1 MGEAGVNAPPGV
13 DPDTFRQ
20 RLIERQEELA
30 ALSDAATDARK
41 PVELDQQS
49 VGRLSRQDA
58 LQQQAMANAQE
69 ARRGAELRKI
79 KDALKR
85 IDEGEFGWCAECG
98 EAIDARRLDI
108 DPTAMQCAPCAGA
121 MKR

>member
-1 MGEAGVNAPPGV
+1 MSAPPGV
-13 DPDTFRQ
+13 DLKLFRQ
-20 RLIERQEELA
+20 RLLERQQELA

-49 VGRLSRQDA
+49 IGRLSRQDA
-58 LQQQAMANAQE
+58 LQQQAMAKAQE
-69 ARRGAELRKI
+69 ARRAVELRKI

-85 IDEGEFGWCAECG
+85 IDEDEFGWCAECG

-108 DPTAMQCAPCAGA
+108 DTTAVQCAPCAGA
-121 MKR
+121 MRR

>member
-1 MGEAGVNAPPGV
+1 MSAPPGV
-13 DPDTFRQ
+13 DLEAFRQ
-20 RLIERQEELA
+20 RLVERQEELA

-58 LQQQAMANAQE
+58 LQQQAMAKAQE
-69 ARRGAELRKI
+69 ARRAAELRKI

-85 IDEGEFGWCAECG
+85 IDESEFGWCAECG